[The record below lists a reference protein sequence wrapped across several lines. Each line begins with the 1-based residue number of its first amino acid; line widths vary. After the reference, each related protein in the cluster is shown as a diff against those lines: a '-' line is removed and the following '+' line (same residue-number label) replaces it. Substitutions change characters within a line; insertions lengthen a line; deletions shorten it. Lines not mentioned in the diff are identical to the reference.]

1 MIFMLLKEIV
11 NLMENKLSPKIFSL
25 SPDIYGIQ
33 YGNCQENRLIK
44 KIMLTMDLSLEAIHD
59 AIKKKVNLIISYN
72 GLVDKPI
79 TKFKQN
85 LVNKLSLL
93 SRTPITIF
101 VLGSSFIAAEEGVS
115 DTMAEKLYLKI
126 DRTFNIRNRNGI
138 SIPLGRICIPMF
150 FPEQNGHLNLEKLIK
165 RIKANFDM
173 KHVFYVGDLNNEIKK
188 IAIMGGENSKQKFL
202 KMATRYGCDCYIS
215 GRFSHRD
222 AIFAKDI
229 GLNLIEASY
238 YNNIF
243 FTLKK
248 LSNFLSL
255 EFPEEAFYCYDS
267 NNPFNYC

>member
-1 MIFMLLKEIV
+1 M
-11 NLMENKLSPKIFSL
+11 
-25 SPDIYGIQ
+25 
-33 YGNCQENRLIK
+33 
-44 KIMLTMDLSLEAIHD
+44 
-59 AIKKKVNLIISYN
+59 
-72 GLVDKPI
+72 
-79 TKFKQN
+79 
-85 LVNKLSLL
+85 
-93 SRTPITIF
+93 
-101 VLGSSFIAAEEGVS
+101 
-115 DTMAEKLYLKI
+115 
-126 DRTFNIRNRNGI
+126 
-138 SIPLGRICIPMF
+138 
-150 FPEQNGHLNLEKLIK
+150 

-188 IAIMGGENSKQKFL
+188 IAIMGGENSKLKFL

-215 GRFSHRD
+215 GRFNHRD